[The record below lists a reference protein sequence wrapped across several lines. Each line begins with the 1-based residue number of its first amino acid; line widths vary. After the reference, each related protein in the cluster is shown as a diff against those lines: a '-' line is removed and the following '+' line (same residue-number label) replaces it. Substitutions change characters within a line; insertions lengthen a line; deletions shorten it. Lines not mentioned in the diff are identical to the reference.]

1 MNIKAM
7 KSLAAAFAA
16 VCGLTIGLNAIADSY
31 AYRVEYLEST
41 PVFGR
46 EVD

>member
-16 VCGLTIGLNAIADSY
+16 VCGLTIGLNAIAAAS
-31 AYRVEYLEST
+31 AA
-41 PVFGR
+41 PHIAGGGK
-46 EVD
+46 